1 VTRRP
6 KRATPAATAVAR
18 LRHGATRGR
27 SAAAAPAGAVTLRG
41 SCVAPRRVAEIRYT
55 VRMARE
61 RAIDFE
67 ESFAIPPD
75 ASTFGG
81 FERWAASAAFPETG
95 RIDFLAGD
103 VEVEMSPEDLHTHG
117 IVKGAIH
124 AALHTLFADL
134 ELGEVFTDSTRVT
147 SSAAGLS
154 TEPDVVAVFWSSLRE
169 GRARYLSSGSDPDRL
184 TKIEG
189 APDLIVEV
197 VSDSSVTKDYRLLP
211 PLYARAGVPE
221 LWIADARGAGPLL
234 RAFTL
239 GAGSYRE
246 IATDAEGWFQSP
258 RLGLFFRLTRKLTP
272 LATWRYVLEHRE
284 GTA

>member
-1 VTRRP
+1 M
-6 KRATPAATAVAR
+6 
-18 LRHGATRGR
+18 
-27 SAAAAPAGAVTLRG
+27 
-41 SCVAPRRVAEIRYT
+41 RYT
-55 VRMARE
+55 AGMARE
-61 RAIDFE
+61 SAIAFE

-75 ASTFGG
+75 ASTYGG

-124 AALHTLFADL
+124 AVLHIAFAER

-147 SSAAGLS
+147 SPAAGLS

-169 GRARYLSSGSDPDRL
+169 GRVRYLSSGSDADRL

-189 APDLIVEV
+189 APDLVVEV

-221 LWIADARGAGPLL
+221 MWIADVRGAGPLL
-234 RAFTL
+234 CAFTL
-239 GAGSYRE
+239 EAGSYRE
-246 IATDAEGWFQSP
+246 IPTDAEGWFRSP
-258 RLGLFFRLTRKLTP
+258 RLGLFCRLSRHRTP
-272 LATWRYVLEHRE
+272 LNTWRYVLEHRKAPAA

>member
-1 VTRRP
+1 
-6 KRATPAATAVAR
+6 
-18 LRHGATRGR
+18 
-27 SAAAAPAGAVTLRG
+27 
-41 SCVAPRRVAEIRYT
+41 
-55 VRMARE
+55 MARE
-61 RAIDFE
+61 RATSFE

-95 RIDFLAGD
+95 RIDFLAGE
-103 VEVEMSPEDLHTHG
+103 VEVERSPEDLHTHG
-117 IVKGAIH
+117 IVKGAFH
-124 AALHTLFADL
+124 AALHTLFAER

-147 SSAAGLS
+147 SPAAGLS
-154 TEPDVVAVFWSSLRE
+154 TEPDVVAVSWSSLRD
-169 GRARYLSSGSDPDRL
+169 GRVRYLSSGDPNKL

-197 VSDSSVTKDYRLLP
+197 VSDSSVTKDYRTLP

-221 LWIADARGAGPLL
+221 MWIADVRGTGPLL

-239 GAGSYRE
+239 EAGSYRE
-246 IATDAEGWFQSP
+246 IPANEEGWFLSP
-258 RLGLFFRLTRKLTP
+258 RLGLFFLLSRKLTP

-284 GTA
+284 RA

>member
-1 VTRRP
+1 V
-6 KRATPAATAVAR
+6 KSYTA
-18 LRHGATRGR
+18 G
-27 SAAAAPAGAVTLRG
+27 
-41 SCVAPRRVAEIRYT
+41 
-55 VRMARE
+55 MARE
-61 RAIDFE
+61 HAIASE

-75 ASTFGG
+75 ASTYGG

-124 AALHTLFADL
+124 AALHTLFAER

-147 SSAAGLS
+147 SPGAGLS

-169 GRARYLSSGSDPDRL
+169 GKVRYLSSGGDVDRL

-197 VSDSSVTKDYRLLP
+197 VSDSSVAKDNRVLP

-234 RAFTL
+234 RAYTL
-239 GAGSYRE
+239 EAGGYRE
-246 IATDAEGWFQSP
+246 IPADAKGWFRSP
-258 RLGLFFRLTRKLTP
+258 RLALSFRLTRKLTP
-272 LATWRYVLEHRE
+272 LSTWRYVLESRE
-284 GTA
+284 EPAAGIPSS

>member
-1 VTRRP
+1 M
-6 KRATPAATAVAR
+6 
-18 LRHGATRGR
+18 
-27 SAAAAPAGAVTLRG
+27 
-41 SCVAPRRVAEIRYT
+41 RYT
-55 VRMARE
+55 SGMARE
-61 RAIDFE
+61 HLITFE
-67 ESFAIPPD
+67 EGLVIPPD
-75 ASTFGG
+75 ASTFSG

-124 AALHTLFADL
+124 AALHTLFAEL

-169 GRARYLSSGSDPDRL
+169 GRAHYLSSGSDPDRL

-189 APDLIVEV
+189 SPDLIVEV
-197 VSDSSVTKDYRLLP
+197 VSDSSVTKDYRTLP
-211 PLYARAGVPE
+211 PLYARAGIPE
-221 LWIADARGAGPLL
+221 LWIADARGNGPLL

-239 GAGSYRE
+239 DAGSYRE
-246 IATDAEGWFQSP
+246 IPSDAEGWFRSS
-258 RLGLFFRLTRKLTP
+258 RLGFFFRLSRKLTP
-272 LATWRYVLEHRE
+272 LSTWRYLLEHRE
-284 GTA
+284 GPACAE